1 MAPFLRI
8 ALNAYDMGAL
18 AQLSDPPICAVKM
31 KESVNTGTYISYL
44 ESCHFSG
51 RGLKWVYQGHEGHL
65 LGRQAIKEITW
76 F

>member
-31 KESVNTGTYISYL
+31 KESVNTGTYTSFL
-44 ESCHFSG
+44 EFCHFSG
-51 RGLKWVYQGHEGHL
+51 
-65 LGRQAIKEITW
+65 
-76 F
+76 